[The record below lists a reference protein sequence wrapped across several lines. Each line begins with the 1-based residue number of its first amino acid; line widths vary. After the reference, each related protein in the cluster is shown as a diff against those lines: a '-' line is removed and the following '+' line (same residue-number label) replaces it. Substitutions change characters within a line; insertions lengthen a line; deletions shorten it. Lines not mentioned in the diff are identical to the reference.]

1 MLIAYNYIVL
11 RDNGAEPSDI
21 RITDQ
26 SKAWRLGG
34 GTRFFSTHKLTA
46 CAARVTCLDN
56 LAALK
61 PPLMWKNTRHSPSWQ
76 CSCAEE
82 PGNEAMKGL
91 HNLCMKKLM
100 YNIFLDVLL
109 YPGHDQ
115 VSLNATVACNPQLCT
130 FFRDLHLGIYA
141 TCTYKCNLKVAQ
153 INLSI
158 YVCHCTLVG
167 SLLVLIQINRGFVR
181 SH

>member
-1 MLIAYNYIVL
+1 
-11 RDNGAEPSDI
+11 
-21 RITDQ
+21 
-26 SKAWRLGG
+26 
-34 GTRFFSTHKLTA
+34 
-46 CAARVTCLDN
+46 
-56 LAALK
+56 
-61 PPLMWKNTRHSPSWQ
+61 
-76 CSCAEE
+76 
-82 PGNEAMKGL
+82 MKGL

-115 VSLNATVACNPQLCT
+115 VSYAHCFSLNATVACNPQLCT

-153 INLSI
+153 INLSS
-158 YVCHCTLVG
+158 YVCIDTHCTLVG
-167 SLLVLIQINRGFVR
+167 SLLILIQINRGFVR

>member
-1 MLIAYNYIVL
+1 
-11 RDNGAEPSDI
+11 
-21 RITDQ
+21 
-26 SKAWRLGG
+26 
-34 GTRFFSTHKLTA
+34 
-46 CAARVTCLDN
+46 
-56 LAALK
+56 
-61 PPLMWKNTRHSPSWQ
+61 
-76 CSCAEE
+76 
-82 PGNEAMKGL
+82 MK
-91 HNLCMKKLM
+91 LCMKKLM

-115 VSLNATVACNPQLCT
+115 VSLNATVACNPQLCK

-181 SH
+181 SHQKENVCKSNMTKGQLTTQCTSIYQPSGSCRSAQQLLASSLSFYLRMYICTLSKSQVSEALHVAQFSLHTRRQSCYYL